1 MPRKYDRVIRYY
13 ASWFDDF
20 LSVDKEF
27 SAEEFRAIILA
38 IRDCQVNGSLE
49 PLETL
54 PITIRRALSM
64 ATMGEQILRILE
76 RAENMRARGSAGGR
90 KAAAAATNQE
100 QRAASSIRE
109 ELREHE
115 NQEKEKQ
122 RIEDRRAAVKPAAY
136 EELLSQAAH
145 GNRNALD
152 ELHLTEEQAKQI
164 YTKKGGLL

>member
-20 LSVDKEF
+20 MSADKEF

-38 IRDCQVNGSLE
+38 IRDCQINGSLE

-90 KAAAAATNQE
+90 KTAAAASSPE
-100 QRAASSIRE
+100 LKAASSISE
-109 ELREHE
+109 ELRERE
-115 NQEKEKQ
+115 NQAKEKQ
-122 RIEDRRAAVKPAAY
+122 REEDRQAAVKPATY
-136 EELLSQAAH
+136 EELLKFAAH
-145 GNRNALD
+145 GDKYALK
-152 ELHLTEEQAKQI
+152 ELQITEEQAKQI
-164 YTKKGGLL
+164 YAKKGGLL

>member
-27 SAEEFRAIILA
+27 SAEEFRDIILA
-38 IRDCQVNGSLE
+38 IRDCQINGTLE

-90 KAAAAATNQE
+90 KAAAGVARPEQQAAT
-100 QRAASSIRE
+100 SIRE

-115 NQEKEKQ
+115 NKAKEQQ
-122 RIEDRRAAVKPAAY
+122 REEDRRAAVNPDTY

-145 GNRNALD
+145 GNSNALK
-152 ELHLTEEQAKQI
+152 ELQITEEQAKQI

>member
-20 LSVDKEF
+20 MSADKEF
-27 SAEEFRAIILA
+27 SAEEFRDIILA
-38 IRDCQVNGSLE
+38 IRDCQVNGSLD

-90 KAAAAATNQE
+90 KTAAGAARPE
-100 QRAASSIRE
+100 QLAASSIRE
-109 ELREHE
+109 ELRENE
-115 NQEKEKQ
+115 NKERDKQ
-122 RIEDRRAAVKPAAY
+122 HDEDRQAAVKPDTY
-136 EELLSQAAH
+136 EVMLSRAAH
-145 GNRNALD
+145 GDSNALK
-152 ELHLTEEQAKQI
+152 ELQITEEQAKQI

>member
-90 KAAAAATNQE
+90 KAAAGAARPE
-100 QRAASSIRE
+100 LLAASSIRE

-115 NQEKEKQ
+115 NLAKEQQ
-122 RIEDRRAAVKPAAY
+122 REEDRRAAVKPSTY

-145 GNRNALD
+145 GDIDALK
-152 ELHLTEEQAKQI
+152 ELQITEEQAKQI

>member
-38 IRDCQVNGSLE
+38 IRDCQINGTLE

-76 RAENMRARGSAGGR
+76 RAENMRTRGSAGGR
-90 KAAAAATNQE
+90 KAAAASSSPE
-100 QRAASSIRE
+100 QLAASSIRE
-109 ELREHE
+109 EMREHE
-115 NQEKEKQ
+115 NQAKEQQ
-122 RIEDRRAAVKPAAY
+122 REEDRRAAVKPATY
-136 EELLSQAAH
+136 EELLSRAAH
-145 GNRNALD
+145 GDNNALK
-152 ELHLTEEQAKQI
+152 ELQLTEEQAKQI

>member
-20 LSVDKEF
+20 LSSDKEF
-27 SAEEFRAIILA
+27 TAEEFRDIILA
-38 IRDCQVNGSLE
+38 IRDCQMQGSLE

-54 PITIRRALSM
+54 PIAIRRALSM

-90 KAAAAATNQE
+90 KAATIASSSE
-100 QRAASSIRE
+100 QMAASSIRE
-109 ELREHE
+109 EIR
-115 NQEKEKQ
+115 EKENLRKDKQ
-122 RIEDRRAAVKPAAY
+122 REEDRRAAVSQSTY
-136 EELLSQAAH
+136 EELLKRAAQGEH
-145 GNRNALD
+145 SALM

-164 YTKKGGLL
+164 YTKKGGKI

>member
-20 LSVDKEF
+20 LSSDKEF

-38 IRDCQVNGSLE
+38 IRDCQVKGSLE

-90 KAAAAATNQE
+90 KAAAAAARPE
-100 QRAASSIRE
+100 QTAASSIRE
-109 ELREHE
+109 EIREHE
-115 NQEKEKQ
+115 NQAKEQQ
-122 RIEDRRAAVKPAAY
+122 REEDRRAAVKPSTY

-145 GNRNALD
+145 GNNYALK
-152 ELHLTEEQAKQI
+152 ELQITEEQAKQI

>member
-20 LSVDKEF
+20 MSADKEF

-38 IRDCQVNGSLE
+38 IRDCQVKGSLE

-90 KAAAAATNQE
+90 KTAAGAACTEQKAAT
-100 QRAASSIRE
+100 SIRE

-115 NQEKEKQ
+115 NQVKEQQ
-122 RIEDRRAAVKPAAY
+122 REEDRREAVKPATY
-136 EELLSQAAH
+136 EVLLSQAAH
-145 GNRNALD
+145 GNRNALN

>member
-90 KAAAAATNQE
+90 KTAAGAARPE
-100 QRAASSIRE
+100 QLAASSIRE

-115 NQEKEKQ
+115 NQAKELK
-122 RIEDRRAAVKPAAY
+122 REEDRRAAVKPSTY

-145 GNRNALD
+145 GNSYALK
-152 ELHLTEEQAKQI
+152 ELLIKDKETNEI

>member
-20 LSVDKEF
+20 LSTDKEF
-27 SAEEFRAIILA
+27 TAEEFRAIILA

-90 KAAAAATNQE
+90 KAAAGAARQEQLAAT
-100 QRAASSIRE
+100 SIRE

-115 NQEKEKQ
+115 NQAKEKQ
-122 RIEDRRAAVKPAAY
+122 REEDRREAVKPSLY
-136 EELLSQAAH
+136 EEMLKLAAH
-145 GNRNALD
+145 GDEYALK
-152 ELHLTEEQAKQI
+152 ELQLTEEQAKQI
-164 YTKKGGLL
+164 YAKKGGEL

>member
-38 IRDCQVNGSLE
+38 IRDCQVIGSLE

-90 KAAAAATNQE
+90 KTAAGATRQEQQAAT
-100 QRAASSIRE
+100 SIRE

-122 RIEDRRAAVKPAAY
+122 RIEDRRAAVKPATY
-136 EELLSQAAH
+136 EEILSQAAH
-145 GNRNALD
+145 GNNDALK
-152 ELHLTEEQAKQI
+152 ELQITEEQAKQI
-164 YTKKGGLL
+164 YAKKGGLL

>member
-20 LSVDKEF
+20 LSADKEF
-27 SAEEFRAIILA
+27 SAEEFRDIILA

-90 KAAAAATNQE
+90 KAAAAAARPE
-100 QRAASSIRE
+100 QLAASSIRE
-109 ELREHE
+109 EIREHE
-115 NQEKEKQ
+115 NQAKEQK
-122 RIEDRRAAVKPAAY
+122 REEDRRAAVKPATY
-136 EELLSQAAH
+136 EELLKYAAH
-145 GNRNALD
+145 GDKYALK
-152 ELHLTEEQAKQI
+152 ELQITEEQAKQI
-164 YTKKGGLL
+164 YTKKGGVL

>member
-20 LSVDKEF
+20 LSIDKEF

-90 KAAAAATNQE
+90 KAAEAAARPELQ
-100 QRAASSIRE
+100 AASSIRE

-122 RIEDRRAAVKPAAY
+122 RIEDRRQAVKPATY
-136 EELLSQAAH
+136 EELLSKAAH
-145 GNRNALD
+145 GDRNALN

>member
-38 IRDCQVNGSLE
+38 IRDCQIKGSLE

-76 RAENMRARGSAGGR
+76 RAESMRARGSAGGR
-90 KAAAAATNQE
+90 KTAAGAARQDQMAAT
-100 QRAASSIRE
+100 SIRV
-109 ELREHE
+109 ELRENE
-115 NQEKEKQ
+115 NQAKELQ
-122 RIEDRRAAVKPAAY
+122 REEDRRAAVKPATY
-136 EELLSQAAH
+136 EELLSKAAH
-145 GNRNALD
+145 GDRNALM
-152 ELHLTEEQAKQI
+152 ELQLTDEQAKQI
-164 YTKKGGLL
+164 YKKKGGML

>member
-90 KAAAAATNQE
+90 KAAAGAASPE
-100 QRAASSIRE
+100 QTAASSIRE

-115 NQEKEKQ
+115 NQAKEQQ
-122 RIEDRRAAVKPAAY
+122 REEDRRAAVKPATY

-145 GNRNALD
+145 GNSNALK
-152 ELHLTEEQAKQI
+152 ELQLTEEQAKQI

>member
-27 SAEEFRAIILA
+27 SAEEFREIILA
-38 IRDCQVNGSLE
+38 IRDCQINGSLE

-90 KAAAAATNQE
+90 KAAAVAVSPE
-100 QRAASSIRE
+100 QMAASSIKE
-109 ELREHE
+109 EIREHE
-115 NQEKEKQ
+115 NQAKEKQ
-122 RIEDRRAAVKPAAY
+122 REEDRQAAIKPATY
-136 EELLSQAAH
+136 EVLLMQAAH
-145 GNRNALD
+145 GDDNALK
-152 ELHLTEEQAKQI
+152 ELQLTKEQAKQI

>member
-38 IRDCQVNGSLE
+38 IRDCQINGSLE

-64 ATMGEQILRILE
+64 ATMGEQIFRILE

-90 KAAAAATNQE
+90 KAAAAASSPE
-100 QRAASSIRE
+100 LKAASSIRE
-109 ELREHE
+109 ELREYE
-115 NQEKEKQ
+115 NQKKVKQ
-122 RIEDRRAAVKPAAY
+122 REEDRRAAVKPDAY
-136 EELLSQAAH
+136 EVLLSKAAH
-145 GNRNALD
+145 GDNNALK
-152 ELHLTEEQAKQI
+152 ELQLTEEQAKQI
-164 YTKKGGLL
+164 YTKKGGLI

>member
-20 LSVDKEF
+20 LSPDKEF

-90 KAAAAATNQE
+90 KAAASAASPE
-100 QRAASSIRE
+100 QLAASSIRE

-115 NQEKEKQ
+115 NKAKEQQ
-122 RIEDRRAAVKPAAY
+122 REEDRRAAVKPATY
-136 EELLSQAAH
+136 EELLKLAAR
-145 GNRNALD
+145 GNDYALK

>member
-20 LSVDKEF
+20 LSSDKEF
-27 SAEEFRAIILA
+27 TAEEFRDIILA
-38 IRDCQVNGSLE
+38 IRDCQLKGSLE

-90 KAAAAATNQE
+90 KAAAAASSLE
-100 QRAASSIRE
+100 QMAASSIRE
-109 ELREHE
+109 EIRENE
-115 NQEKEKQ
+115 NKAKEKQ
-122 RIEDRRAAVKPAAY
+122 REEDRRDAVKPATY
-136 EELLSQAAH
+136 EVLLSKAAH
-145 GNRNALD
+145 GDRNALK
-152 ELHLTEEQAKQI
+152 ELQITEEQAKQI
-164 YTKKGGLL
+164 YKKKGGLI

>member
-20 LSVDKEF
+20 LSTDKEF

-90 KAAAAATNQE
+90 KAATVALSQE
-100 QRAASSIRE
+100 QKAASSIKE
-109 ELREHE
+109 EIREHE
-115 NQEKEKQ
+115 NQAKEKQ
-122 RIEDRRAAVKPAAY
+122 REDDRREAVKPATY
-136 EELLSQAAH
+136 EVLLMQAAH
-145 GNRNALD
+145 GDGNALK
-152 ELHLTEEQAKQI
+152 ELQLTQEQAKQI

>member
-20 LSVDKEF
+20 MSADKEF

-90 KAAAAATNQE
+90 KAAAGTARPEQQAAT
-100 QRAASSIRE
+100 SIRE

-115 NQEKEKQ
+115 NKAKEQQ
-122 RIEDRRAAVKPAAY
+122 REEDRRAAVKPTTY

-145 GNRNALD
+145 GNSNALK
-152 ELHLTEEQAKQI
+152 ELQITEQQAKQI
-164 YTKKGGLL
+164 YAKKKGLL